1 MLVINFKH
9 MEEHMKAIRTGLLA
23 LVLAAAWAA
32 PSFAAETYTIDPVH
46 STIGFSIKH
55 LTVSE
60 VQGNFKTFS
69 GSITLDGAA
78 TQLEATIET
87 KSINTQNEGRD
98 KHLLNADFFDADNNP
113 SITFKSKSVKVE
125 GSTYQV
131 TGDLTIKGVT
141 KEITIP
147 FTVAGPIKNPM
158 GEGQVIGVSGQTK
171 INRQDYGVKFN
182 KQMDQGGLMIGDD
195 VAITINLEAHSA
207 PAVK

>member
-1 MLVINFKH
+1 
-9 MEEHMKAIRTGLLA
+9 MKAIRTGLLA
-23 LVLAAAWAA
+23 LVLAAALAA
-32 PSFAAETYTIDPVH
+32 PSFAAETYAIDPVH

-60 VQGNFKTFS
+60 VQGTFKTFS

-141 KEITIP
+141 KEIMIP
-147 FTVAGPIKNPM
+147 FTVAGPVKHPM
-158 GEGQVIGVSGQTK
+158 GGGEVIGLSGQTK

-182 KQMDQGGLMIGDD
+182 KQMDQGGLMLGDD
-195 VAITINLEAHSA
+195 VAITINLEAQGKEKASTM
-207 PAVK
+207 